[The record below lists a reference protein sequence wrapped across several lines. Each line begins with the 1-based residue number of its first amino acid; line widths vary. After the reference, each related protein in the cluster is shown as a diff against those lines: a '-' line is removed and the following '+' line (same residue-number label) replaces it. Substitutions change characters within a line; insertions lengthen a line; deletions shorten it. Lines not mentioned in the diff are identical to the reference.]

1 MVSCSSNEKPT
12 EETYKDLIPKEFSGK
27 YVGGLGKNTHPTKDD
42 SYDYSD
48 YFETTS
54 SNFIIHSK
62 GYYTKPIVLKD
73 TNAYNKYSING
84 KAIVYYEDVDKPDG
98 TYIFFTNSALKRIL
112 IFGSLGSSGWWE
124 TYIHANDINK

>member
-12 EETYKDLIPKEFSGK
+12 EETYNGLIPKEFSGK
-27 YVGGLGKNTHPTKDD
+27 YHWEGNNE
-42 SYDYSD
+42 D

-73 TNAYNKYSING
+73 TNAYNKHSINY

-112 IFGSLGSSGWWE
+112 IFGSLASSGWWL
-124 TYIHANDINK
+124 TYIHEDDINK